1 MLVHN
6 SDVVKIFYEVAELL
20 EIQDE
25 HQFRMRV
32 YREGSES

>member
-1 MLVHN
+1 M
-6 SDVVKIFYEVAELL
+6 FYEVAELL

-25 HQFRMRV
+25 TQFRMRA

>member
-1 MLVHN
+1 VRVHN

-25 HQFRMRV
+25 NQFRMRA